1 MTIESRKLV
10 VSSSKA
16 SPPKECSSVNTF
28 RGVTEILEDARPRAF
43 LLENVDSLEAS
54 PNGSEKDKD
63 KDVGA
68 EPFVRKSASA
78 GT

>member
-1 MTIESRKLV
+1 M
-10 VSSSKA
+10 
-16 SPPKECSSVNTF
+16 
-28 RGVTEILEDARPRAF
+28 TEILEDARPRAF

-63 KDVGA
+63 KDVEA